1 MRKKKSILII
11 LILLSCILIA
21 SSIICIFIIPNNQNY
36 FITLPFVTDESCL
49 LFELFDQPRNMFFSI
64 KSPGAIVFEQL
75 SPFCINK
82 SCSIPMVIGGQVT
95 LEIFLK
101 KQVIFSD
108 LLVLPHLTMNCT
120 QDPWTNR
127 ICTFHNIC
135 YNKDF
140 MSWVKDTTC

>member
-1 MRKKKSILII
+1 
-11 LILLSCILIA
+11 
-21 SSIICIFIIPNNQNY
+21 
-36 FITLPFVTDESCL
+36 
-49 LFELFDQPRNMFFSI
+49 
-64 KSPGAIVFEQL
+64 
-75 SPFCINK
+75 
-82 SCSIPMVIGGQVT
+82 MVIGGQVT